1 MINTEKLSF
10 ALGMVAGFV
19 LVFLVC
25 LLIYLYRKKK
35 GKSTNDYDERQKAI
49 KGVAYKYSFFTVIA
63 YYIANGLF
71 CKLFG
76 DWLDTMS
83 MNFVGICLGVVVFA
97 GYSIIK
103 DAYVSLSG
111 NLSRYIIV
119 FLVVS
124 AINFACFFGNMITKG
139 DDETFF
145 MNLVCGVTFLI
156 VSVIAIIKIII
167 DKKAEKREIEE

>member
-1 MINTEKLSF
+1 MINTEKLF
-10 ALGMVAGFV
+10 YALGMVAGFV

-25 LLIYLYRKKK
+25 LLIYLYRKK
-35 GKSTNDYDERQKAI
+35 

-124 AINFACFFGNMITKG
+124 AINFACFFGNIITKG

-156 VSVIAIIKIII
+156 VSVIAIMKIII
-167 DKKAEKREIEE
+167 DKKAERKEIEEWKI